1 MQKSGF
7 DGMAVAVPYDAA
19 LKQNGEFMQATDDT
33 VLFDMFGTANP
44 EWTLHGGSDVL
55 CLSDVSGA
63 VVQELPLTASQ
74 ATQIRNLSGSTSTL
88 RMALALQGRA
98 ALAQLVGSK
107 SGQQEWRGRLAS
119 VDDAFAVARDL
130 EIGLNFA
137 EQVVSEVSSL
147 VCILDYE
154 GRIKRFN
161 RLCEEFSG
169 FKEIDL
175 IGMNGHALFAFDD
188 VHDDARTNILK
199 ALETET
205 GFRVERSIKTL
216 QGVRRVAWNNKVVRC
231 GSGPRDKYLVC
242 SGVDVTE
249 ERRAQER
256 LATLATTDVLTG
268 LPNRHAIQEHIAGT
282 ISGDE
287 ERRFAIMFL
296 DLDNFKNINDHY
308 GHLTG
313 DLLLQEAGKAVRG
326 CLREGDRLARL
337 GGDEFL
343 VMVMD
348 DGPGIAEGIA
358 EQIVQRMRQ
367 PFQLGLVQAYSGCSI
382 GIARFP
388 EHGMTREELIR
399 NADTALYV
407 AKGAGRQTYRL
418 FKPAM
423 NAKVR
428 ESLWLD
434 TNLRRALDNNEFELH
449 YQPKIDLQTG
459 DVCSV
464 EALIRWNSLER
475 GEVQP
480 NQFIAYA
487 EESGLIVPMAKWVM
501 RTAAAQAAKWKEQGL
516 DLRVAVNLSARNF
529 LSETVVEDFVNSL
542 KDAGL
547 MPCMLDIELTESC
560 LLADEDA
567 AREMIIKFREL
578 GAEVHLD
585 DFGTGYS
592 SLSQLTRLPLDV
604 IKLDRSFICPTDK
617 SPRAR
622 AIVRAVVAVAQE
634 LECRIVAEG
643 VETTEQADFL
653 RKLGVENAQGFLFG
667 RPMCAAD
674 FDAWHSSR
682 QVLAAVA

>member
-7 DGMAVAVPYDAA
+7 DGKVVAVPYDAA
-19 LKQNGEFMQATDDT
+19 SKQNGEFMHVTDDT
-33 VLFDMFGTANP
+33 LLLEMFGTTNP
-44 EWTLHGGSDVL
+44 EWTLRGNVNVLHVSNNDGSAAVDV
-55 CLSDVSGA
+55 GI
-63 VVQELPLTASQ
+63 LPTQ
-74 ATQIRNLSGSTSTL
+74 ALQVRSLSGSTATL
-88 RMALALQGRA
+88 KLALKLGGRA
-98 ALAQLVGSK
+98 MLVNLVGSK
-107 SGQQEWRGRLAS
+107 SGQQEWRGRLACA
-119 VDDAFAVARDL
+119 DDAFAVAQDL
-130 EIGLNFA
+130 EAGLNFA

-169 FKEIDL
+169 FKEVDL
-175 IGMNGHALFAFDD
+175 IGLNGHALFAFED
-188 VHDDARTNILK
+188 VHDTARENILQ

-205 GFRVERSIKTL
+205 GFCVERSIKTL
-216 QGVRRVAWNNKVVRC
+216 QGVRRVAWNNKVVR
-231 GSGPRDKYLVC
+231 SGPGPKDKYLVC

-256 LATLATTDVLTG
+256 LATLATTDVVTG

-282 ISGDE
+282 IASNEDAT
-287 ERRFAIMFL
+287 FSIMFL

-348 DGPGIAEGIA
+348 DAPGIAEGIA

-388 EHGMTREELIR
+388 DHGITREDLIR

-407 AKGAGRQTYRL
+407 AKGAGRQTYRM

-434 TNLRRALDNNEFELH
+434 TNLRRALDNNEFELY

-459 DVCSV
+459 EVSSV
-464 EALIRWNSLER
+464 EALIRWHSLER
-475 GEVQP
+475 GEVLP

-501 RTAAAQAAKWKEQGL
+501 HTAAAQAAKWKEQGL

-542 KDAGL
+542 KDANL
-547 MPCMLDIELTESC
+547 APCLLDIELTESC

-617 SPRAR
+617 NPRAR

-682 QVLAAVA
+682 QHLAAVA